1 MNRILLFFLLFSACL
16 SACTK
21 TTDVTAQIQAQEA
34 IDDKIITA
42 YLKSKNITA
51 SVVDSTGISTGI
63 YYTIDTP
70 ATGNA
75 LYTNSTSVTVGYT
88 GWLLTNGSLGNAFTQ
103 TGKFHPS
110 FVLGSVIRG
119 WQLGL
124 ENPPG
129 VQAGETVTL
138 YLPSHYAYGPFPQPD
153 IGLPANAVLVFQITV
168 YNVTN

>member
-21 TTDVTAQIQAQEA
+21 TTDVTAQIKAQEA

-51 SVVDSTGISTGI
+51 SVVDSAGVSTGI

-75 LYTNSTSVTVGYT
+75 LYTSSTSVTLGYT
-88 GWLLTNGSLGNAFTQ
+88 GWLLTNGALGSAFTQ
-103 TGKFHPS
+103 TGKFHPA
-110 FVLGSVIRG
+110 FVLGSV
-119 WQLGL
+119 
-124 ENPPG
+124 
-129 VQAGETVTL
+129 
-138 YLPSHYAYGPFPQPD
+138 
-153 IGLPANAVLVFQITV
+153 
-168 YNVTN
+168 

>member
-124 ENPPG
+124 ETPA

-168 YNVTN
+168 YNITN